1 MDIMQWLTE
10 SELGRLSFT
19 ALVSMLPVVELRGA
33 IPFGH
38 NVLGLGIW
46 PAFLAAV
53 CGNMLPIPFII
64 VYIRRIFHWLRR
76 KLPELNSVV
85 DKLERKAHLKGR
97 KVSKYKY
104 LGLMIF
110 VAIPLPGTGGWT
122 GALAAAFLDMPLRR
136 ALPSILAGVLIAGVL
151 ISILSFGL
159 GAMF

>member
-46 PAFLAAV
+46 PTFLAAV
-53 CGNMLPIPFII
+53 CGNLLPIPFII

-76 KLPELNSVV
+76 KLPKLNSVV
-85 DKLERKAHLKGR
+85 D
-97 KVSKYKY
+97 
-104 LGLMIF
+104 
-110 VAIPLPGTGGWT
+110 
-122 GALAAAFLDMPLRR
+122 
-136 ALPSILAGVLIAGVL
+136 
-151 ISILSFGL
+151 
-159 GAMF
+159 